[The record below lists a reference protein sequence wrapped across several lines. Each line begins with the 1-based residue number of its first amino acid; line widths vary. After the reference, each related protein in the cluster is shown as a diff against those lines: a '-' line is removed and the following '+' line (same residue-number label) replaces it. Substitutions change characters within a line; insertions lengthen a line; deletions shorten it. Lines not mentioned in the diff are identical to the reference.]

1 MAASPAEDVEA
12 ARPPSRLANA
22 RTGPL
27 LAGPALL
34 LVGIFLLLPLGLM
47 FRYSLNRFEPGQF
60 MVEALTL
67 ENYAKFFGDPFYRS
81 VLVTTL
87 WVAALSTLF
96 CIVGGLPAAYFIAR
110 VTSAR
115 LKGLLIILVVLPL
128 LMGNAVRTAGWLV
141 VLGDRGV
148 LNAGLLALGIT
159 RDPIV
164 ILYTP
169 VAVIIGLTS
178 VLLPFMIITLQS
190 VIEGIDRSVEEA
202 ALNLGAGPVTMF
214 TRVIVP
220 LASPGLLAGTLLCFI
235 LAMNAYATPVL
246 LGGPKFHM
254 MAPTVYE
261 QIIKVSNW
269 PFGAALSFMLMS
281 MSAAAV
287 IVAGLLMHRRAAR

>member
-1 MAASPAEDVEA
+1 
-12 ARPPSRLANA
+12 
-22 RTGPL
+22 
-27 LAGPALL
+27 
-34 LVGIFLLLPLGLM
+34 
-47 FRYSLNRFEPGQF
+47 
-60 MVEALTL
+60 
-67 ENYAKFFGDPFYRS
+67 
-81 VLVTTL
+81 
-87 WVAALSTLF
+87 
-96 CIVGGLPAAYFIAR
+96 
-110 VTSAR
+110 
-115 LKGLLIILVVLPL
+115 
-128 LMGNAVRTAGWLV
+128 
-141 VLGDRGV
+141 
-148 LNAGLLALGIT
+148 
-159 RDPIV
+159 
-164 ILYTP
+164 
-169 VAVIIGLTS
+169 

-214 TRVIVP
+214 ARVIVP

-281 MSAAAV
+281 LSAAAV